1 MYQFRPSRGT
11 LPAVAEP
18 AGKGRS
24 RMLIERKPGQIE
36 AKDAHI
42 WWNDRTGVVRV
53 VPMDPG
59 LTARLTQ
66 EGYNYGTGA
75 SFSRWKDASD
85 TDRVREMTEAAIKLM
100 VDGYDPAMV
109 VREFSKVRQFLQLGA
124 ESFAMCRALTKVFE
138 GRANENTEQFRARFL
153 QAS

>member
-1 MYQFRPSRGT
+1 
-11 LPAVAEP
+11 
-18 AGKGRS
+18 
-24 RMLIERKPGQIE
+24 MLIERKPGQIE
-36 AKDAHI
+36 ARDAHI
-42 WWNDRTGVVRV
+42 WWNDRIGVVRV

-85 TDRVREMTEAAIKLM
+85 AERVREMTEAAIKLM

-124 ESFAMCRALTKVFE
+124 ESFVMCRALTKVFE

-153 QAS
+153 EAS